1 MFDLNEP
8 WHEGAAGAKAPIRR
22 ISSPTNFIAVDPEGD
37 TPDDVDVDRVDGI
50 IILSVAAKVNATFLR
65 TSIAMLPGRAYCC
78 YSFAERIRAV
88 LSAQCED
95 ESHE

>member
-22 ISSPTNFIAVDPEGD
+22 ISSPTTFIAVDPEGD

-65 TSIAMLPGRAYCC
+65 TNIAMLP
-78 YSFAERIRAV
+78 
-88 LSAQCED
+88 
-95 ESHE
+95 ESRLLLYFVCRKDPSRSLGSMRG